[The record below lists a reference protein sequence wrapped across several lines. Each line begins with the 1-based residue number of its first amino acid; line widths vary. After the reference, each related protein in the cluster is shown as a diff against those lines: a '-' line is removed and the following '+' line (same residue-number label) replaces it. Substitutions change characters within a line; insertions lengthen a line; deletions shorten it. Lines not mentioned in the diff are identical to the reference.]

1 MSARFDTE
9 VMQHLEKLYR
19 QHVLNESAGA
29 PGVGAA
35 RMSTGENVAFAFS
48 GQNPRA
54 MFHENIAALQSGTE
68 AQESAS
74 PLQDLLDDEREDFTN
89 EKILQPRRLSLRVF

>member
-9 VMQHLEKLYR
+9 VMQYLKKRYR
-19 QHVLNESAGA
+19 QHVLNESARA

-35 RMSTGENVAFAFS
+35 RMSMGENVAFAFP
-48 GQNPRA
+48 GQNPMA
-54 MFHENIAALQSGTE
+54 MFHENTSALQSGTE
-68 AQESAS
+68 AQQSVS
-74 PLQDLLDDEREDFTN
+74 PLQGLLDDEREDFTN